1 MPPED
6 SPVPTEYPQAIGRTA
21 RRELALRG
29 YTTYDQL
36 TRVTARQLLA
46 IHGVGPK
53 AVRILGEELA
63 GRGLAYAGS

>member
-21 RRELALRG
+21 RRQLALSG
-29 YTTYDQL
+29 FTSLDQL
-36 TRVTARQLLA
+36 TSVTEEELLA

-53 AVRILGEELA
+53 AIRILRDELA
-63 GRGLAYAGS
+63 RRGLAYGQA